1 MLRWWE
7 INWKME
13 RGDEETAKE
22 RAGHCLRRF
31 SRVLR
36 GGYYGE
42 VCILILASEAAT
54 SGCGGG
60 GWFMRHL
67 VIIQWGG
74 STTTKTSL
82 CCSIHFPRSMCGC
95 QLCKVHLHGLI
106 PPRRWGVVRL
116 SWEVA
121 RMPGVGTV
129 QPPPLVVRRT
139 RRRPRSCLFS
149 NVTYSHSWAL
159 SRWQIYRTEMTL
171 RRIFNCEGQPARRN
185 TCIITDCR
193 IFPSLPQLITAAG
206 LRILTDFSMATPESL
221 SLTKPLLSPYAQHV
235 TRSLLHFDSSG
246 ASEPEEAGR
255 CCTSCKSFSY

>member
-13 RGDEETAKE
+13 RGDEGNAKE
-22 RAGHCLRRF
+22 RAGHCLRPF

-60 GWFMRHL
+60 AWFMRHL

-74 STTTKTSL
+74 GGGGGVVNDNKNKHVLQHPLSPEYVWV
-82 CCSIHFPRSMCGC
+82 SIVQSPSAWGSFPLDVEVSYVFHGKWHGC
-95 QLCKVHLHGLI
+95 QVLE
-106 PPRRWGVVRL
+106 R
-116 SWEVA
+116 SN
-121 RMPGVGTV
+121 
-129 QPPPLVVRRT
+129 PLVVRKT

-159 SRWQIYRTEMTL
+159 SRWQMWRTEMTL

-185 TCIITDCR
+185 TCIITDYR

-206 LRILTDFSMATPESL
+206 LRILTRFFHGYTRVPES
-221 SLTKPLLSPYAQHV
+221 
-235 TRSLLHFDSSG
+235 D
-246 ASEPEEAGR
+246 
-255 CCTSCKSFSY
+255 